1 MAAVKLSD
9 VGKRGGPVGCGKVV
23 SPSGW
28 ENTVSAT
35 VQTWYRC
42 LSTSLLTGMLALC
55 AGCSDSSDDYVS
67 FDALPGNEETSIAED
82 AVTGMKIMSVKLPP
96 GPGVPVAGP
105 DETMQADFEPGTAT
119 DSGAENVA
127 GEESVAGTVET
138 AGAAPGSEDNSTGP
152 QPGADSEAASDVAAA
167 ARNVRSEQSGLTGP
181 ADKPTIDQGAKAAA
195 GESQRAIELL
205 IPSKRFLKER
215 GTEAMRVTYDDIDL
229 LKILNMEPVPPDA
242 QKYFPD
248 WLEALDGSVVR
259 IRGFMY
265 PTFLAT
271 GLTEFAMAR
280 DNGICCFVR
289 QPKIYDI
296 ISVSL
301 DEGETT
307 DYIANRPFDVEGVFR
322 IDPESDDTSL
332 TRLYRI
338 ERARVLQ

>member
-1 MAAVKLSD
+1 M
-9 VGKRGGPVGCGKVV
+9 
-23 SPSGW
+23 
-28 ENTVSAT
+28 SAT
-35 VQTWYRC
+35 VQTSEHG
-42 LSTSLLTGMLALC
+42 LAAFLLTAVLALC
-55 AGCSDSSDDYVS
+55 AGCSDSSEDYVE
-67 FDALPGNEETSIAED
+67 FDELPGSRNMTVSED
-82 AVTGMKIMSVKLPP
+82 PASGMKLMSVQLPP
-96 GPGVPVAGP
+96 GPGMPGVDLEEGMQTDLDPAEAADPAAGP
-105 DETMQADFEPGTAT
+105 STAADLTAEAVEKSGTNPVPGGDTA
-119 DSGAENVA
+119 SGDTASGDTAE
-127 GEESVAGTVET
+127 
-138 AGAAPGSEDNSTGP
+138 GARS
-152 QPGADSEAASDVAAA
+152 
-167 ARNVRSEQSGLTGP
+167 VRSEQSGLIGP
-181 ADKPTIDQGAKAAA
+181 ADRPQIDQGDRTSAADP
-195 GESQRAIELL
+195 ERAIELL

-242 QKYFPD
+242 PTYFPD
-248 WLEALDGSVVR
+248 WLAALDGSVVR
-259 IRGFMY
+259 IRGYMY